1 MTKFKDKYRV
11 ESTRLPGWDYA
22 GAGWYFVTICTRNRE
37 CLFGEIVDGEMRLS
51 SIGEIVAE
59 EWQKTPDIRPNVV
72 LDEWVIMPNHLHG
85 IIVILEPRDRTVVE
99 TSRQPVVETSRRDV
113 STTTPTTTPRLKAGS
128 LGAIIGQIKSVCTK
142 RIWAAGHTGFRWQS
156 RFYDHIIR
164 DEGALQRIR
173 EYIVNNPANWAEDR
187 INPANPS
194 DAVVTR
200 RQDKAASLSS

>member
-37 CLFGEIVDGEMRLS
+37 CLFGDIVDGEMHLS

-59 EWQKTPDIRPNVV
+59 EWQKTPGIRPNVV

-85 IIVILEPRDRTVVE
+85 IIVILEPPDRA
-99 TSRQPVVETSRRDV
+99 VETSRRDV
-113 STTTPTTTPRLKAGS
+113 STTTTTTTPPPRLKAGS

-142 RIWAAGHTGFRWQS
+142 RIWAAGHTEFGWQS

-164 DEGALQRIR
+164 DEGSLQRIR
-173 EYIVNNPANWAEDR
+173 EYIVNNPANWVEDK

-194 DAVVTR
+194 AAVVTR
-200 RQDKAASLSS
+200 RQRKVASSSS

>member
-1 MTKFKDKYRV
+1 MTKFKGKYRV

-37 CLFGEIVDGEMRLS
+37 CLFGDIVDGEMHLS

-85 IIVILEPRDRTVVE
+85 IIIIE
-99 TSRQPVVETSRRDV
+99 RDV
-113 STTTPTTTPRLKAGS
+113 STTTTTPSRLKAGS
-128 LGAIIGQIKSVCTK
+128 LGAIIGQVKSICTK
-142 RIWAAGHTGFRWQS
+142 RIWAIGHTDFAWQA

-164 DEGALQRIR
+164 NEASLKRIR
-173 EYIVNNPANWAEDR
+173 EYIVNNPAKWKEDR
-187 INPANPS
+187 YYGNL
-194 DAVVTR
+194 
-200 RQDKAASLSS
+200 SL

>member
-22 GAGWYFVTICTRNRE
+22 GAGWYFVTICTWNRE

-99 TSRQPVVETSRRDV
+99 KSRSVETSRQPVVETSRR
-113 STTTPTTTPRLKAGS
+113 
-128 LGAIIGQIKSVCTK
+128 SVET
-142 RIWAAGHTGFRWQS
+142 S
-156 RFYDHIIR
+156 RQPVETSR
-164 DEGALQRIR
+164 RSVETSRR
-173 EYIVNNPANWAEDR
+173 SVETSR
-187 INPANPS
+187 RS
-194 DAVVTR
+194 VV
-200 RQDKAASLSS
+200 

>member
-1 MTKFKDKYRV
+1 MTKFKGKYRV

-37 CLFGEIVDGEMRLS
+37 CLFGDIVDGEMHLS

-85 IIVILEPRDRTVVE
+85 IIVILEPPDRA
-99 TSRQPVVETSRRDV
+99 VETSRRDV
-113 STTTPTTTPRLKAGS
+113 STTASQRDVPTTTTPPRLQAGS

-142 RIWAAGHTGFRWQS
+142 RIWAAGHTEFGWQS

-164 DEGALQRIR
+164 DEGSLQRIR
-173 EYIVNNPANWAEDR
+173 EYIINNPANWAEDR
-187 INPANPS
+187 INPANS
-194 DAVVTR
+194 SAAVLPR
-200 RQDKAASLSS
+200 RQRRDALPP